1 MTQETMPRWLGDR
14 PLEDEEL
21 KRLVRPIEA
30 GRMACR
36 PVSRF
41 VSNSRNEG
49 PECLAPPN
57 SPPPEPELDF
67 G

>member
-1 MTQETMPRWLGDR
+1 MVGDC

-21 KRLVRPIEA
+21 GRLVRPIDA
-30 GRMACR
+30 ARMACR

-49 PECLAPPN
+49 PECLAPPKEA
-57 SPPPEPELDF
+57 PPEPELDF